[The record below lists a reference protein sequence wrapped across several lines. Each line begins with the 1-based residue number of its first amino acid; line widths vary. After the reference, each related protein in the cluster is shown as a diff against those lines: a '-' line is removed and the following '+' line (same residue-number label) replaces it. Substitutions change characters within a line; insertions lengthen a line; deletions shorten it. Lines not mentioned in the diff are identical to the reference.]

1 MDRAVGNSRGDTKPK
16 PTEEQA
22 VDLPDYERQ
31 LPANSSLKRWLLFD
45 GHRGAVAA
53 AVLAVLF
60 AAFLAAWAGGQ
71 VAFRRE
77 GPATLLLSVF
87 IAGNFTLVTIVI
99 AINQL
104 VLSREFG
111 KPHTLRERDEGV
123 RQLRRDVEA
132 VIDENTAPA
141 EPMAFIQTVVRTI
154 NDQAVEAREQATD
167 IDDSQLRETAV
178 EYAETVATESER
190 LDAVLSESRFGAF
203 PGLSAMLF
211 FPSAWAVH
219 GARQLRVELVASE
232 PGTDHAAFDALE
244 EVLRL
249 YNVTRQY
256 TKTLYMQEEVARLSR
271 QLLYVGV
278 IALVVPAL
286 VMLVYGEATG
296 TTVEAATLPPVFL
309 TASLAS
315 FAPLALLIAYVIR
328 VSTVVSHMPLVG
340 PFITDG

>member
-1 MDRAVGNSRGDTKPK
+1 MDRAVGDSPGEVAPQ
-16 PTEEQA
+16 PTEEA
-22 VDLPDYERQ
+22 AIDLPDYERQ
-31 LPANSSLKRWLLFD
+31 LPAGSSLKRWVLFD
-45 GHRGAVAA
+45 GHRGVVAA

-60 AAFLAAWAGGQ
+60 AGFLAAWGTGY

-111 KPHTLRERDEGV
+111 KPHSLRKRDEGV

-132 VIDENTAPA
+132 ATGDDIAPA
-141 EPMAFIQTVVRTI
+141 EPLTFVRAIVRTI
-154 NDQAVEAREQATD
+154 HDHAVEIRDRATE
-167 IDDSQLRETAV
+167 IDDPDLREMAD
-178 EYAETVATESER
+178 EYAGTVAAEADR
-190 LDAVLSESRFGAF
+190 LDDVLSEAQFASF

-219 GARQLRVELVASE
+219 VARQLRAEVIASSA
-232 PGTDHAAFDALE
+232 GSDHGAYDAIE

-249 YNVTRQY
+249 FNVTRQY

-271 QLLYVGV
+271 QLLYVGIV
-278 IALVVPAL
+278 ALVAPAL
-286 VMLVYGEATG
+286 VMLVYGDAAG
-296 TTVEAATLPPVFL
+296 TTVESGALPAVFL
-309 TASLAS
+309 LATLAS
-315 FAPLALLIAYVIR
+315 FAPLALLVAYVVR

-340 PFITDG
+340 SFITDG